1 MEITETSSEGLAR
14 EFKIVVGA
22 SELDERVMTR
32 LDEIKDQVQLK
43 GFRPGKVPIAHLKR
57 IHGKSIMSEVI
68 QEILNKTP
76 EEALKERDL
85 RPAQQ
90 PRIEGLDDEAGM
102 LAVFEGKADLEFTMA
117 LEIMPSFEKTDLG
130 GVELEREVAEIS
142 DADVDERL
150 VTMAE
155 GQVAYKARGAT
166 AKAKD
171 KDQVSIDYVGS
182 VDGVEFDGGKGEDHP
197 LVLGSGSFI
206 PGFEEQLVGVKKG
219 DELDVNVTFP
229 EAYQA
234 ADLAGKDAVFKV
246 TVKEVSAPEKP
257 EIDDEF
263 AKQVGMDDLAAL
275 KKTLKDIIGEEFSG
289 YARNKL
295 KRKLLDQLDGIH
307 TGVELPQG
315 MVDAEFDQIWTQVQ
329 AEPKEDGEDV
339 QDEEAEKAEYRT
351 IAERRV
357 RLGLV
362 IAEIGTDN
370 NIQVSQEELA
380 RAMSEQARQ
389 MPGQEQLLYDYF
401 QNNPQA
407 LDQLRAPLFE
417 DKVVDFIFEMAK
429 ISEKTVT
436 RDELLAD
443 PDEASE
449 GKKPAAKKK
458 AAPKKKA
465 AAKKAPEDKPV
476 EKKTAAKKTAAKK
489 AVTKK
494 PAAKKKT
501 ATKKTAKKED

>member
-22 SELDERVMTR
+22 SELDERLMTR
-32 LDEIKDQVQLK
+32 LDEIKGQVQLK
-43 GFRPGKVPIAHLKR
+43 GFRPGKVPVAHLKR
-57 IHGKSIMSEVI
+57 VHGKSIMSEVI

-76 EEALKERDL
+76 DETLRERDL

-90 PRIEGLDDEAGM
+90 PRIEGLDDEAEM

-117 LEIMPSFEKTDLG
+117 LEIMPSFEKTDLAG
-130 GVELEREVAEIS
+130 IELEREVAEIS

-150 VTMAE
+150 AVMAE
-155 GQVAYKARGAT
+155 GQVAYKERGAT

-171 KDQVSIDYVGS
+171 KDQVTIDFVGS
-182 VDGVEFDGGKGEDHP
+182 VDGVEFDGGKGEDSP

-219 DELDVNVTFP
+219 DDLDVKVTFP
-229 EAYQA
+229 AEYQA
-234 ADLAGKDAVFKV
+234 AELAGKDALFKV
-246 TVKEVSAPEKP
+246 TVKLVSAPEAP
-257 EIDDEF
+257 QIDDEF

-275 KKTLKDIIGEEFSG
+275 KEALKGMIGEEFSSI
-289 YARNKL
+289 ARNKL
-295 KRKLLDQLDGIH
+295 KRKLLDVLDDFH
-307 TGVELPQG
+307 TGIELPQG
-315 MVDAEFDQIWTQVQ
+315 MVSAEFDQIWAQVQ
-329 AEPKEDGEDV
+329 AEPEEEGAEK

-362 IAEIGTDN
+362 IAEIGNEN

-407 LDQLRAPLFE
+407 LEQLRAPLFE
-417 DKVVDFIFEMAK
+417 DKVVDFIFEMGK

-436 RDELLAD
+436 KDELIAD
-443 PDEASE
+443 PDEASDE
-449 GKKPAAKKK
+449 KKPAAKKK

-465 AAKKAPEDKPV
+465 AAKKKTVAKKTA
-476 EKKTAAKKTAAKK
+476 EKKTAAKKTT
-489 AVTKK
+489 TKK

-501 ATKKTAKKED
+501 AAKKTGKKED